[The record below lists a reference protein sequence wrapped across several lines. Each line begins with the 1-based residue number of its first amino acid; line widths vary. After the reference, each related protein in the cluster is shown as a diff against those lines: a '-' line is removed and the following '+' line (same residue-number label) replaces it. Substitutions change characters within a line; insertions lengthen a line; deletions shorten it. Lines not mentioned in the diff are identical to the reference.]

1 MTEIIGKFQEFLK
14 GLEKPIKGFGL
25 NYFSKLFQ
33 KNQQK
38 TYKKGKQFKQIG
50 QTFGGITELGLKK
63 KVCLAFYFK

>member
-33 KNQQK
+33 KNQ
-38 TYKKGKQFKQIG
+38 
-50 QTFGGITELGLKK
+50 
-63 KVCLAFYFK
+63 